1 MCNFGQKTR
10 HLVVLAKEG
19 DKSALNQLYRIYAE
33 RVRWMV
39 RFRMGRELRSKL
51 ESMDLVQDTLIH
63 ALSGLDE
70 FTYKDEGDFVR
81 WLSKIAENELR
92 GNLRRL
98 HAEKRDVRKELRL
111 DNYGTTTGDRF
122 LGTLGSIEA
131 TTPSVIMSRKEDLAK
146 LAKAMDELK
155 PEYREAI
162 ILTKIEGLS
171 YEKVATRLDKS
182 PDAVRMLATRAM
194 VALAAAFRSI

>member
-1 MCNFGQKTR
+1 MCTFSHKTR
-10 HLVVLAKEG
+10 HLVILAKNG
-19 DKSALNQLYRIYAE
+19 DESALNQLYRVYAE

-39 RFRMGRELRSKL
+39 RLRMGRELRSKL

-63 ALSGLDE
+63 ALSGLDD

-81 WLSKIAENELR
+81 WLSKIAENEIR
-92 GNLRRL
+92 GSLKKL
-98 HAEKRDVRKELRL
+98 HADKRDIRKEVRL
-111 DNYGTTTGDRF
+111 YNYGPITGGGFVRTP
-122 LGTLGSIEA
+122 GPIEA

-146 LAKAMDELK
+146 LEKAMDELK

-194 VALAAAFRSI
+194 VSLAAAFRSI

>member
-1 MCNFGQKTR
+1 MCNFRQKTQE
-10 HLVVLAKEG
+10 LVVLAKGG
-19 DKSALNQLYRIYAE
+19 DKSALEQLYRVYAE

-39 RFRMGRELRSKL
+39 RLRMGRELRRKL
-51 ESMDLVQDTLIH
+51 DSMDVVQDVLIH
-63 ALSGLDE
+63 ALGGITD
-70 FTYKDEGDFVR
+70 FTYENEGDFVR

-111 DNYGTTTGDRF
+111 DNYGPTTGDGF
-122 LGTLGSIEA
+122 LGTLGPIKA

-146 LAKAMDELK
+146 LEKAMDELK
-155 PEYREAI
+155 AEYREAI

-194 VALAAAFRSI
+194 VALATAFRSV

>member
-19 DKSALNQLYRIYAE
+19 DKSALNQLYRVYAE

-39 RFRMGRELRSKL
+39 RLRMGKELRSKL

-63 ALSGLDE
+63 ALSGLDD

-92 GNLRRL
+92 GSLRRL

-111 DNYGTTTGDRF
+111 DNYGPTTSDRF
-122 LGTLGSIEA
+122 LGTLGPIES

-146 LAKAMDELK
+146 LEKAMDELK

>member
-19 DKSALNQLYRIYAE
+19 DKSALNQLYRVYAE

-39 RFRMGRELRSKL
+39 RLRMGRELRSKL

-63 ALSGLDE
+63 ALSGLDD

-98 HAEKRDVRKELRL
+98 HAEKRDVRKEVRL
-111 DNYGTTTGDRF
+111 DNYGPTTGDGF
-122 LGTLGSIEA
+122 LGTLGTIEA

-171 YEKVATRLDKS
+171 YEKVATKLDKS

-194 VALAAAFRSI
+194 VALAAAFRSV